1 MGSTRSSTS
10 VPTVA
15 ATITVSPNPSYG
27 IGFNEDMINFI
38 NFGTFYTLY
47 ES

>member
-1 MGSTRSSTS
+1 MGSTIKSNTS

-15 ATITVSPNPSYG
+15 ATITVSLNPW
-27 IGFNEDMINFI
+27 IGFNEDMINLI